1 MLCREHD
8 SIFYIIAG
16 AAVLDDIHH
25 MTNIAFTIDGIHTLC
40 IQMRYFEFH

>member
-25 MTNIAFTIDGIHTLC
+25 STNIAFTIDTLYSNE
-40 IQMRYFEFH
+40 IL